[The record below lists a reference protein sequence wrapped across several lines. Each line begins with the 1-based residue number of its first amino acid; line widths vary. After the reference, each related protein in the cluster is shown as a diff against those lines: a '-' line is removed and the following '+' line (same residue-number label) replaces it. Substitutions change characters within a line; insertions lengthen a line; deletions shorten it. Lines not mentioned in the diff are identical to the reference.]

1 MFETRTKKERTII
14 YAIIAFFVAVLLGLM
29 HYYVMN
35 NPIGLVIII
44 GIIEYIVIFYIL
56 YLPLKFKS
64 D

>member
-1 MFETRTKKERTII
+1 MFENRTKKERTII
-14 YAIIAFFVAVLLGLM
+14 YAIIAFFVAALLGLM

-35 NPIGLVIII
+35 NPVGLVIII
-44 GIIEYIVIFYIL
+44 GVIEYVVIFYIL